1 MNNSNSLLKYSTSHQ
16 TIFKCFCEELVLQ
29 GPVMHVLVVIH
40 IAKGGY
46 KELKW
51 LFPDLWKNQS
61 KIHALIVGILAPIS
75 LIQSWPSYLL
85 DRHICL

>member
-1 MNNSNSLLKYSTSHQ
+1 
-16 TIFKCFCEELVLQ
+16 
-29 GPVMHVLVVIH
+29 MHVLVVIH

-61 KIHALIVGILAPIS
+61 INSSLNKYTTINMIS
-75 LIQSWPSYLL
+75 LRRKAKDTVRDY
-85 DRHICL
+85 